1 MKFAKPDI
9 HFLILCISAFIF
21 IVAGGQRV
29 FHASNDFVP
38 VYTGARCLLHGCNPY
53 NTSQLEQQFYKGGG
67 HAAELPSWDIDV
79 PVYPPSTFLVLSPLA
94 LLRFPLARSL
104 WFMLNCCLYVVAAG
118 LVVSLCPRSH
128 RWLGTALASYFL
140 VTAGILLVLG
150 QPATFAISL
159 VVIASWLFLRRRL
172 LLGGLLLF
180 TLSLA
185 VKPQIGGLIVLY
197 LLVQR
202 IEWRHAALALAGALA
217 LLLTASLILWM
228 RPASEDWPSTLR
240 TNLSATLSPGGSADP
255 RPENQQSVGDTNL
268 QTLTSIFLTDARS
281 FNVAAYGI
289 FLALLVAGVLIVVRA
304 DKSPEIHLLA
314 LGALSILSLT
324 PVYHRF
330 YDTRL
335 LLLSVPAVVLVF
347 QKRRTLGVIM
357 AIFTVVATVSVQ
369 YRVQTS
375 LVQQAKWQ
383 NVLANKFLFI
393 LLLRQQNLELLILF
407 CLYLVA
413 IFSLRFSGAFDSPIA
428 CEAKESLTLEA

>member
-1 MKFAKPDI
+1 MKFVKPDI

-21 IVAGGQRV
+21 IVIGGHRA

-53 NTSQLEQQFYKGGG
+53 STSQLEQQFFQGGG

-94 LLRFPLARSL
+94 LLRFPVARLL
-104 WFMLNCCLYVVAAG
+104 WFLLNCCLFVAAAG

-128 RWLGTALASYFL
+128 RWLGTVLASYFL

-150 QPATFAISL
+150 QPATFAISS
-159 VVIASWLFLRRRL
+159 VVIASWLFLRKRL
-172 LLGGLLLF
+172 LPLGVLLF

-197 LLVQR
+197 FLVRR
-202 IEWRHAALALAGALA
+202 IAWRHAAVALAGAFA
-217 LLLTASLILWM
+217 LLLTASLIL
-228 RPASEDWPSTLR
+228 RVHPASKDWPTTLR
-240 TNLSATLSPGGSADP
+240 SNLSATLSPGGSADP
-255 RPENQQSVGDTNL
+255 RPSNQQSVGDINV
-268 QTLTSIFLTDARS
+268 QTLTSIFITDARS

-289 FLALLVAGVLIVVRA
+289 FLALLIAGILVMVRA
-304 DKSPEIHLLA
+304 DKSLEMHLLA

-347 QKRRTLGVIM
+347 AKRRPLGVFM
-357 AIFTVVATVSVQ
+357 AVLTVIATVSVQ
-369 YRVQTS
+369 YRVQTL

-383 NVLANKFLFI
+383 VVLANKFLFV

-413 IFSLRFSGAFDSPIA
+413 IFSLRFSGAA
-428 CEAKESLTLEA
+428 ETAVSLRSLEVGT